1 MQLAAATEEGDLGS
15 PFLIA
20 ALWAI
25 LGTSRAAVEP
35 GVQQGTLMITSK
47 LPHVGTT
54 IFTQMSQLAVE
65 AGALNLSQG
74 FPDFDGPQALRDAVG
89 RHIANGHNQYA
100 PMTGLPALRQQV
112 AAKIARSYGVEVNAD
127 SEVTITPGAT
137 QAIFCA
143 IQAVIQRGD
152 EVIVFDPCYDSYE
165 PAVELAGGRCV
176 HVQLGLEDFAI
187 DWQRLAEAL
196 SPRTRMIILNTPHN
210 PSGALISR
218 AELDQ
223 LAALIR
229 DRDIYLVSDEVYE
242 HLVFDGVPHVS
253 VLAHEELYKRAFVVS
268 SFGKTYHVTGWKTG
282 YVVAPPALSAELRK
296 VHQYVSFCGVTPLQY
311 ALADF
316 MAQCPEHVE
325 ELPAFYQ
332 AKRDLFCDLL
342 SASRFSFTRVAGTYF
357 QLVDYAQIRPDLN
370 DVDMA
375 KWMTR
380 EHGVA
385 AIPVSVFYQQPPQ
398 GQRLVRLCFAKR
410 EETLRQAAEKLCV
423 I

>member
-1 MQLAAATEEGDLGS
+1 
-15 PFLIA
+15 
-20 ALWAI
+20 
-25 LGTSRAAVEP
+25 
-35 GVQQGTLMITSK
+35 MITSK
-47 LPHVGTT
+47 LPNVGTT
-54 IFTQMSQLAVE
+54 IFTRMSALAAE
-65 AGALNLSQG
+65 TGALNLSQG
-74 FPDFDGPQALRDAVG
+74 FPDFEGPQALRDAVG
-89 RHIANGHNQYA
+89 RHVNSGHNQYA

-112 AAKIARSYGVEVNAD
+112 ATKISRSYGVHVNAD
-127 SEVTITPGAT
+127 AEITITPGAT

-143 IQAVIQRGD
+143 IQAVIHPGD

-165 PAVELAGGRCV
+165 PSVELAGGRCV
-176 HVQLGLEDFAI
+176 HVQLGLEDFSI
-187 DWQRLAEAL
+187 DWQKLTDAL
-196 SPRTRMIILNTPHN
+196 SPRTRMIILNSPHN
-210 PSGALISR
+210 PSGALITH

-223 LAALIR
+223 LAKLIA

-242 HLVFDGVPHVS
+242 HLVFDGVPHTS
-253 VLAHEELYKRAFVVS
+253 VLTHEALYQRAFVVS

-282 YVVAPPALSAELRK
+282 YVVAPPALTAELRK

-316 MAQCPEHVE
+316 MAMRPEHVE

-332 AKRDLFCDLL
+332 EKRDLFCDLL
-342 SASRFSFTRVAGTYF
+342 GESRFSFKRAAGTYF
-357 QLVDYAQIRPDLN
+357 QLVDYSQIRPDLN

-375 KWMTR
+375 VWMTR

-385 AIPVSVFYQQPPQ
+385 SIPVSVFYQNPPE

-410 EETLRQAAEKLCV
+410 EETLREAAAKLCV

>member
-1 MQLAAATEEGDLGS
+1 
-15 PFLIA
+15 
-20 ALWAI
+20 
-25 LGTSRAAVEP
+25 
-35 GVQQGTLMITSK
+35 MITSK
-47 LPHVGTT
+47 LPNVGTT

-65 AGALNLSQG
+65 TGALNLSQG
-74 FPDFDGPQALRDAVG
+74 FPDFEGPQALRDAVG

-176 HVQLGLEDFAI
+176 HVQLGLDDFAI
-187 DWQRLAEAL
+187 DWQKLGEAL

-253 VLAHEELYKRAFVVS
+253 VLAHEELYPRAFVVS

-316 MAQCPEHVE
+316 MAECPEHVE
-325 ELPAFYQ
+325 QLPAFYQ

-342 SASRFSFTRVAGTYF
+342 SPSRFSFTRVAGTYF
-357 QLVDYAQIRPDLN
+357 QLVDYSRIRPDLN

-375 KWMTR
+375 TWMTR

>member
-1 MQLAAATEEGDLGS
+1 MA
-15 PFLIA
+15 PFFMPVG
-20 ALWAI
+20 WAI
-25 LGTSRAAVEP
+25 LLVFRAAVEP
-35 GVQQGTLMITSK
+35 GASREAFMIISK
-47 LPHVGTT
+47 LPNVGTT
-54 IFTQMSQLAVE
+54 IFTVMSQLA
-65 AGALNLSQG
+65 AQTGAINLSQG

-89 RHIANGHNQYA
+89 RHIAEGHNQYS

-112 AAKIARSYGVEVNAD
+112 AAKIARSYGRQVDAD

-143 IQAVIQRGD
+143 IQTVIQPGD

-165 PAVELAGGRCV
+165 PSVELAGGRCV
-176 HVQLGLEDFAI
+176 HVQLGLTDFAI
-187 DWQRLAEAL
+187 DWQKLRDAL
-196 SPRTRMIILNTPHN
+196 SPRTRMIILNSPHN
-210 PSGALISR
+210 PSGALITRS
-218 AELDQ
+218 ELDQ
-223 LAALIR
+223 LAALIA

-242 HLVFDGVPHVS
+242 HLVFDGVKHAS
-253 VLAHEELYKRAFVVS
+253 VLAHEELYQRAFVVS

-282 YVVAPPALSAELRK
+282 YVIAPPTLTAELRK
-296 VHQYVSFCGVTPLQY
+296 IHQYVSFCGVTPLQY

-316 MAQCPEHVE
+316 MAAEPQHVE

-342 SASRFSFTRVAGTYF
+342 EPSRFSFERVGGTYF
-357 QLVDYAQIRPDLN
+357 QLVDYSNIRPDLN

-375 KWMTR
+375 LWMTR

-385 AIPVSVFYQQPPQ
+385 SIPVSVFYQNPPQ

-410 EETLRQAAEKLCV
+410 EETLRQAAEKLCA

>member
-1 MQLAAATEEGDLGS
+1 
-15 PFLIA
+15 
-20 ALWAI
+20 
-25 LGTSRAAVEP
+25 
-35 GVQQGTLMITSK
+35 MIISK
-47 LPHVGTT
+47 LPNVGTT

-65 AGALNLSQG
+65 TGALNLSQG
-74 FPDFDGPQALRDAVG
+74 FPDFDGPQALRDALG
-89 RHIANGHNQYA
+89 WHAANGHNQYA

-112 AAKIARSYGVEVNAD
+112 AAKIARSYGVQVDAD
-127 SEVTITPGAT
+127 AEVTITPGAT

-152 EVIVFDPCYDSYE
+152 EVIVFDPSYDSYE
-165 PAVELAGGRCV
+165 PSVELAGGRCV
-176 HVQLGLEDFAI
+176 HVPLAGQGFAL
-187 DWQRLAEAL
+187 DWQKLGEAL
-196 SPRTRMIILNTPHN
+196 SPRTRMIILNSPHN

-253 VLAHEELYKRAFVVS
+253 VLAHEELYQRAFVVS

-316 MAQCPEHVE
+316 MADHPEHVE

-342 SASRFSFTRVAGTYF
+342 SASRFSFNRVSGTYF
-357 QLVDYAQIRPDLN
+357 QLVDYSQIRPDLN

-375 KWMTR
+375 IWMTR

>member
-1 MQLAAATEEGDLGS
+1 
-15 PFLIA
+15 
-20 ALWAI
+20 
-25 LGTSRAAVEP
+25 
-35 GVQQGTLMITSK
+35 MITSK
-47 LPHVGTT
+47 LPNVGTT

-65 AGALNLSQG
+65 TGALNLSQG

-89 RHIANGHNQYA
+89 QHIASGHNQYA

-112 AAKIARSYGVEVNAD
+112 AAKIARSYGVQVNAD
-127 SEVTITPGAT
+127 TEVTITPGAT

-143 IQAVIQRGD
+143 IQAVIQPGD

-187 DWQRLAEAL
+187 DWQSLGDAL
-196 SPRTRMIILNTPHN
+196 SPRTRMIILNSPHN

-223 LAALIR
+223 LAVLIR

-242 HLVFDGVPHVS
+242 HLVFDGVPHIS
-253 VLAHEELYKRAFVVS
+253 ILAHEELYSRAFVVS

-311 ALADF
+311 ALADY
-316 MAQCPEHVE
+316 MAAHPEHVE

-342 SASRFSFTRVAGTYF
+342 TPSRFSFTRVAGTYF
-357 QLVDYAQIRPDLN
+357 QLVDYSQIRPD
-370 DVDMA
+370 
-375 KWMTR
+375 
-380 EHGVA
+380 
-385 AIPVSVFYQQPPQ
+385 
-398 GQRLVRLCFAKR
+398 
-410 EETLRQAAEKLCV
+410 
-423 I
+423 